1 MEILSILSALMG
13 VGTGIFQLF
22 KGNEAADTERP
33 EYKIPEEY
41 TQALGIA
48 KRGAYSDMPGYQQ
61 AISNLQQGQAS
72 GLSQARESASSGSDL
87 LGFLANQGVTSNRG
101 LNQLS
106 AQNAAYKVGAEQRYA
121 GALGQYGQLKDKQWN
136 INELQPY
143 QDAMRTSAVMTE
155 GGIQNIFGGITG
167 GIQNYAALDQAKS
180 YQALADKQLSYYDYL
195 MNNNKDLPQTTQA
208 TTNAAPGFTN
218 PLTIPQSNLSM
229 PQGQA
234 WGGMGGLGQGF
245 QTPQMQMNTVPIS
258 NLGLAQ
264 QPQVT
269 SYLGYPYQ
277 QASLMDSYGYG
288 NYYNYFQ

>member
-22 KGNEAADTERP
+22 KGSQAADTERP

-121 GALGQYGQLKDKQWN
+121 GALGQYGMLKDKQWN

-143 QDAMRTSAVMTE
+143 QDAMRTSAIMTE

-195 MNNNKDLPQTTQA
+195 MGSNKSQQA
-208 TTNAAPGFTN
+208 TGQQQQMGYMPNLNASFGGLNLNQNSNSGMGFGLQPG
-218 PLTIPQSNLSM
+218 
-229 PQGQA
+229 
-234 WGGMGGLGQGF
+234 WGGYGQ
-245 QTPQMQMNTVPIS
+245 QN
-258 NLGLAQ
+258 N
-264 QPQVT
+264 
-269 SYLGYPYQ
+269 
-277 QASLMDSYGYG
+277 SLMDSYGYG

>member
-1 MEILSILSALMG
+1 MLGTLSILSSLIG
-13 VGTGIFQLF
+13 VGSGIWQLF
-22 KGNEAADTERP
+22 KGSQAADTERP

-121 GALGQYGQLKDKQWN
+121 GALGQYGMLKDKQWN

-167 GIQNYAALDQAKS
+167 GIQNYAALKQADAYAKLLNKS
-180 YQALADKQLSYYDYL
+180 SVP
-195 MNNNKDLPQTTQA
+195 DLGLNY
-208 TTNAAPGFTN
+208 NARFGGLNLNQNSNSGMGFGLQPG
-218 PLTIPQSNLSM
+218 
-229 PQGQA
+229 
-234 WGGMGGLGQGF
+234 WGGYGQ
-245 QTPQMQMNTVPIS
+245 QN
-258 NLGLAQ
+258 N
-264 QPQVT
+264 
-269 SYLGYPYQ
+269 
-277 QASLMDSYGYG
+277 SLMDSYGMG
-288 NYYNYFQ
+288 SYYNWFNPD